1 MGGPRGLS
9 AHAHINSAFRS
20 MWLLCLSCNRG
31 FWILHTVSSSYVYQL
46 RSARTSLSRFPE
58 AVGQLTVPNDDSE
71 ILSVVPIDLFGAEA
85 VRVTGSLLLSFADG
99 DTACLMG
106 PTHSDPA
113 WAALQHGIPATFALA
128 MWQFAVEG
136 VDEGV

>member
-1 MGGPRGLS
+1 M
-9 AHAHINSAFRS
+9 
-20 MWLLCLSCNRG
+20 
-31 FWILHTVSSSYVYQL
+31 
-46 RSARTSLSRFPE
+46 SRFSA

-71 ILSVVPIDLFGAEA
+71 ILSVVPIDLFGSEA
-85 VRVTGSLLLSFADG
+85 VRVTGPLLLSFAGG
-99 DTACLMG
+99 DTACLVG

-113 WAALQHGIPATFALA
+113 WAALQHGIPAAFALA